1 MGRGHS
7 DGTFPINLITS
18 LTSHGGPIASHI
30 CWLRFCLTGPAKR
43 GNRHTQNVSGH
54 MPDGSRENQ
63 LKGTAEAGASG
74 MQGGLDITWTSY
86 APSFPLSLSSIFLNL
101 SFCMR
106 KMVFLVSQQARWACC
121 GQWAR
126 GTNQQQARPA
136 CAIASGRGQMS
147 VSGHVQV
154 TAEWRQGLDGRMHER
169 GFGRP
174 QGIGGNY
181 SSHIPPAIMEMRIR
195 TSCTPPEKFFGQ
207 NFEHVRLALS
217 FGWLPR
223 RLSSF

>member
-1 MGRGHS
+1 MGDVPAQWLGRGHS

-43 GNRHTQNVSGH
+43 GRHTQNVSGH

-74 MQGGLDITWTSY
+74 LQGGLDIIWTSH

-106 KMVFLVSQQARWACC
+106 KMVFLVSQHARWARC
-121 GQWAR
+121 GH
-126 GTNQQQARPA
+126 N
-136 CAIASGRGQMS
+136 GRGAPTNRKPNQP
-147 VSGHVQV
+147 VQ
-154 TAEWRQGLDGRMHER
+154 
-169 GFGRP
+169 
-174 QGIGGNY
+174 
-181 SSHIPPAIMEMRIR
+181 
-195 TSCTPPEKFFGQ
+195 
-207 NFEHVRLALS
+207 
-217 FGWLPR
+217 
-223 RLSSF
+223 